1 MGQNNQLGV
10 QVVADIADFQKKFDD
25 MKSQLSSIGESTKQ
39 SGEQAATGLAGV
51 RKEVESIGTMLKSGL
66 LIEGGRMITDMVT
79 APLIGLGKEAVMLAD
94 NLHKSEIA
102 FGVMLGS
109 GEKARELLRDLQQF
123 AATTPFEFPEL
134 VRAAQKMKAFGIEAD
149 QIVPTMRTVGDA
161 VAGLGGTSE
170 MFDRIIR
177 AMGQMDAKG
186 KVSAQEMNQF
196 AEAGINA
203 WQAVANALG
212 ITVAEAMDKAKAGQI
227 DAATAL
233 TAIQADMVT
242 KFGGMMTEQ
251 SKTIQGTLANLKD
264 TIGFIL
270 TDIGQQLIDTL
281 QLREVLGSIQS
292 FAQGVLTWFRGL
304 DDGTKK
310 TVIALTG
317 AFAAGGPILVAVGA
331 FMAAMTIITA
341 PMLVTGAII
350 TGIVAGAALLIA
362 HWTTLKT
369 TASTIWGEITGTIAD
384 WGLKTNQAI
393 DAAIFGTVAA
403 FRNLKDT
410 SIKLMADMVT
420 GIGNWLGGRLTA
432 IFDKVKAPIEAVK
445 GYFAGL
451 YDAVVGHSYI
461 PDMVEEIGDHMR
473 NLDVAMTAPARNA
486 VVNTGRVIETG
497 VMTWQMTIN
506 QFATTANQA
515 WGSLAQT
522 VGNSIAQMTQGY
534 VDWGAVM
541 QQLGTQVLAS
551 FATTAIQ
558 TVAQWVIASAQR
570 IAASTAEAAQV
581 LTIHTG
587 LEAARTAVTGTQE
600 AARLGIALATNK
612 AIMAGVIATLSGIA
626 AVGNAALATMGVVVT
641 TTSGVLAAI
650 GSALVGTIIGAPL
663 GAAYLAASAA
673 VLGVGGAAVATGLG
687 AVQAAIGSAIGLA
700 ASSLALPA
708 FADGGAVFGPTLA
721 LVGENASRGNP
732 EYIGHANQLGLNR
745 SGGRQTIILQLDG
758 RTLAEATMSHMPGVY
773 KLAMGNR

>member
-25 MKSQLSSIGESTKQ
+25 MKTQLSSIGESTKQ
-39 SGEQAATGLAGV
+39 SGEQAASGLAGV
-51 RKEVESIGTMLKSGL
+51 RKEVESIGSMLKSGL
-66 LIEGGRMITDMVT
+66 LIEGGRAITEMVT
-79 APLIGLGKEAVMLAD
+79 APLIGLGKQAVILAD
-94 NLHKSEIA
+94 NLHRSEIA

-109 GEKARELLRDLQQF
+109 GEKARAMLKDLQQF

-134 VRAAQKMKAFGIEAD
+134 IKAAQKMAAFGIAAPK
-149 QIVPTMRTVGDA
+149 IVPTMRTVGDA
-161 VAGLGGTSE
+161 VAGLGGSSE

-212 ITVAEAMDKAKAGQI
+212 ITVVEAMAKAKAGQI

-233 TAIQADMVT
+233 AAIQADMVQ

-270 TDIGQQLIDTL
+270 TDIGQQLIQTL

-310 TVIALTG
+310 TVIALTA
-317 AFAAGGPILVAVGA
+317 AFAAGGPILVTVGA
-331 FMAAMTIITA
+331 FMAAMTIVTA

-369 TASTIWGEITGTIAD
+369 TAVTIWQEITGTITG
-384 WGLKTNQAI
+384 WGLKTNAAI
-393 DAAIFGTVAA
+393 DKAIFGTVAA

-420 GIGNWLGGRLTA
+420 GIADWLGGRLTA
-432 IFDKVKAPIEAVK
+432 IFDKVKAPIETVK

-451 YDAVVGHSYI
+451 YDAVVGHSYV
-461 PDMVEEIGDHMR
+461 PDMVEEIGQHMSK
-473 NLDVAMTAPARNA
+473 LDSKLTAPARNA
-486 VVNTGRVIETG
+486 AISVENAFRG
-497 VMTWQMTIN
+497 VQV
-506 QFATTANQA
+506 TADDVFRTLLDRMA
-515 WGSLAQT
+515 YFSGS
-522 VGNSIAQMTQGY
+522 
-534 VDWGAVM
+534 
-541 QQLGTQVLAS
+541 
-551 FATTAIQ
+551 AIQ
-558 TVAQWVIASAQR
+558 TISGTLAQGVTGLANWKQAGEQILNSFLTTFINAALSMTTAWLIAEATR
-570 IAASTAEAAQV
+570 TTATETANATIAAS
-581 LTIHTG
+581 G
-587 LEAARTAVTGTQE
+587 AVTSSGLMTVFS
-600 AARLGIALATNK
+600 AAGMAIKGIMIGLAQ
-612 AIMAGVIATLSGIA
+612 GVVTVI
-626 AVGNAALATMGVVVT
+626 GVVV
-641 TTSGVLAAI
+641 SGISVVLQGISFVLAV
-650 GSALVGTIIGAPL
+650 ALEAVAEMIFAAAAAVQSIPIIGQIL
-663 GAAYLAASAA
+663 GAIMFGAGAIVMAAS
-673 VLGVGGAAVATGLG
+673 
-687 AVQAAIGSAIGLA
+687 I
-700 ASSLALPA
+700 ALPA
-708 FADGGAVFGPTLA
+708 LITGVGTLLSAGVGALASAIPAFATGGAVFGPTLA

-732 EYIGHANQLGLNR
+732 EYIGHANQLGLNG
-745 SGGRQTIILQLDG
+745 GGRQTIIIQLDG
-758 RTLAEATMSHMPGVY
+758 RTLAEVAMSHMPGVY

>member
-1 MGQNNQLGV
+1 MSQNNQLGV
-10 QVVADIADFQKKFDD
+10 QVVADIADF
-25 MKSQLSSIGESTKQ
+25 TKQ
-39 SGEQAATGLAGV
+39 FDEMKAQLNALGKTTQESGEQAATGLAGV

-66 LIEGGRMITDMVT
+66 LIEGGRLITDMVT
-79 APLIGLGKEAVMLAD
+79 VPLIGLGKEAVRLAD
-94 NLHKSEIA
+94 NLHRSEIA

-109 GEKARELLRDLQQF
+109 GDKARAMLKDLQQF

-134 VRAAQKMKAFGIEAD
+134 IRAAQKMAAFGIESNK
-149 QIVPTMRTVGDA
+149 IIPTMRTVGDA
-161 VAGLGGTSE
+161 VAGLGGSSE

-203 WQAVANALG
+203 WEAVAKTLG
-212 ITVAEAMDKAKAGQI
+212 ITVAEAMDRAKHGQI

-242 KFGGMMTEQ
+242 KFGGMMAEQ
-251 SKTIQGTLANLKD
+251 SKTIQGTIANLKD
-264 TIGFIL
+264 TIGFIM
-270 TDIGQQLIDTL
+270 TDIGQQLIETL

-292 FAQGVLTWFRGL
+292 FAQGALTWFRSL
-304 DDGTKK
+304 DDGTKR
-310 TVIALTG
+310 TLIALTG
-317 AFAAGGPILVAVGA
+317 AFAAGGPILVVVGA
-331 FMAAMTIITA
+331 FMAAMAVVTA

-369 TASTIWGEITGTIAD
+369 TATTLWQEITGTIAG

-393 DAAIFGTVAA
+393 DAVIFGTVAA
-403 FRNLKDT
+403 FRNLKD
-410 SIKLMADMVT
+410 SAIQLMADMVN
-420 GIGNWLGGRLTA
+420 GISTWLGGRLTA

-522 VGNSIAQMTQGY
+522 VGNSIAQMTQGT
-534 VDWGAVM
+534 VNW
-541 QQLGTQVLAS
+541 TQVLTQTGVQMLGS
-551 FATTAIQ
+551 FITTLIQ
-558 TVAQWVIASAQR
+558 VMAQWALVTLFGQGQNAALMASHTAMESAKT
-570 IAASTAEAAQV
+570 AATAAGE
-581 LTIHTG
+581 T
-587 LEAARTAVTGTQE
+587 
-600 AARLGIALATNK
+600 ARLGISIATNK
-612 AIMAGVIATLSGIA
+612 VIMAGVIGTLGGIA
-626 AVGNAALATMGVVVT
+626 AVGNAALATMEVVIA
-641 TTSGVLAAI
+641 TTSGILAAM
-650 GSALVGTIIGAPL
+650 
-663 GAAYLAASAA
+663 GAALAASVVGSPLAPAYFAAAAA
-673 VLGVGGAAVATGLG
+673 VMTAGTTAVGAGVGALQAALGTAITVATASLATPFATGGAA
-687 AVQAAIGSAIGLA
+687 
-700 ASSLALPA
+700 
-708 FADGGAVFGPTLA
+708 FGPMLA
-721 LVGENASRGNP
+721 LVGENATRNNP
-732 EYIGHANQLGLNR
+732 EYIGHASQLGLDKGR
-745 SGGRQTIILQLDG
+745 SQEIYIYLDSAEIGRAVAFGTPSLVKAYTGL
-758 RTLAEATMSHMPGVY
+758 RL
-773 KLAMGNR
+773 

>member
-1 MGQNNQLGV
+1 MSQNNQLGV

-51 RKEVESIGTMLKSGL
+51 RKEVEQIGTMLKSGL
-66 LIEGGRMITDMVT
+66 LIEGGRLITDMVT

-109 GEKARELLRDLQQF
+109 GEKARAMLKDLQQF

-134 VRAAQKMKAFGIEAD
+134 IRAAQKMAAFGIEAD
-149 QIVPTMRTVGDA
+149 KIIPTMRTVGDA
-161 VAGLGGTSE
+161 VAGLGGSSE

-196 AEAGINA
+196 AESGINA
-203 WQAVANALG
+203 WQAVANVLG

-264 TIGFIL
+264 TVGFIL

-310 TVIALTG
+310 TVIALTA

-331 FMAAMTIITA
+331 FMAAMAIITA
-341 PMLVTGAII
+341 PMLVTGAVI
-350 TGIVAGAALLIA
+350 TGIVAGGALLIA
-362 HWTTLKT
+362 HWGTIKT
-369 TASTIWGEITGTIAD
+369 TASSIWTAITSTIQGWAQSMNQTID
-384 WGLKTNQAI
+384 K
-393 DAAIFGTVAA
+393 AIFGTAAA
-403 FRNLKDT
+403 FKSLKDQ
-410 SIKLMADMVT
+410 SIKFVADMVT
-420 GIGNWLGGRLTA
+420 AISDWLGAKLTA
-432 IFDKVKAPIEAVK
+432 IFERIKAPIDAAT
-445 GYFAGL
+445 GWFRGM
-451 YDAVVGHSYI
+451 YDAVVGHSYV
-461 PDMVEEIGDHMR
+461 PDMVDEIGQHMSKLDN
-473 NLDVAMTAPARNA
+473 NLTAPARSAAISVENA
-486 VVNTGRVIETG
+486 FRG
-497 VMTWQMTIN
+497 VQV
-506 QFATTANQA
+506 TADDVFRTLLDRMA
-515 WGSLAQT
+515 YFSGS
-522 VGNSIAQMTQGY
+522 
-534 VDWGAVM
+534 
-541 QQLGTQVLAS
+541 
-551 FATTAIQ
+551 AIQ
-558 TVAQWVIASAQR
+558 TVSSTLAQGVTGLANWKQAGEQILNSFLTTFINAGLSM
-570 IAASTAEAAQV
+570 AASWAIAEATRVTATETANA
-581 LTIHTG
+581 TIAG
-587 LEAARTAVTGTQE
+587 STAVTSTGMT
-600 AARLGIALATNK
+600 
-612 AIMAGVIATLSGIA
+612 
-626 AVGNAALATMGVVVT
+626 AVF
-641 TTSGVLAAI
+641 
-650 GSALVGTIIGAPL
+650 
-663 GAAYLAASAA
+663 SAA
-673 VLGVGGAAVATGLG
+673 
-687 AVQAAIGSAIGLA
+687 GSAIKTIMLGLA
-700 ASSLALPA
+700 HAVVSVVGLVVSGISVVLQGISFVLSFALQAIAKMIFAAAAAVQSIPIIGQILGAIMFGAGVLVEAASIALPALISGVGALLSAGVGALASALPA
-708 FADGGAVFGPTLA
+708 FGDGGAVFGPTLA
-721 LVGENASRGNP
+721 LVGERASRGNP

-758 RTLAEATMSHMPGVY
+758 RTLAEATMSHMPG
-773 KLAMGNR
+773 